1 MQTFCLHRFFV
12 YLCPKTNK
20 PIFPDTQ
27 TAKYQ
32 NKPIM
37 KNLLTLLLMGA
48 ASLASAQNPNPIRVN
63 QVGYYPHAEKTAVI
77 ESDGWAKKYVIKDV
91 VTGKKVWKGKAVR
104 TATSPWSGK
113 ERAIIDFSDI
123 TKQGTYILT
132 NGKDSEPIVIKE
144 HVFSDLAKA
153 SLKAFYLQRSGE
165 VISKEYAGQWSR
177 PSGHPDTLVYVH
189 PSAASASRPAGT
201 VISSP
206 GGWYDAGDYNKYI
219 VNSGYSVGLMLCAY
233 EMNEKYFKNLDV
245 NIPESRN
252 NIPDIL
258 DEIMV
263 NIKWMQTMQDPED
276 GGVYHKLT
284 TPNFEG
290 FIMPKECKQP
300 RYVVQKTT
308 AAALDFAATMAKA
321 SRIYGEFAQYKDFAE
336 EARKQ
341 ARLAFD
347 WALAHPAV
355 YYRQNEMNAKYEPKV
370 NTGAYDDMNVN
381 DEFLWAATEIIITEL
396 VNRNMSVEQ
405 YYNVAMEKMND
416 VRYGLPT
423 WGNVASL
430 AIYSFIGAMEK
441 YGSQMGEP
449 QVYGFIKE
457 QVLQYADAAL
467 ATIPTSCYN
476 NPGGNNPRDFF
487 WGCNSESFAGQG
499 IMMLYA
505 YRLTGDKKYLT
516 AALENADY
524 LLGRNATG
532 YCYVTGFGTFSPKA
546 PHHRL
551 SHADKVI
558 EPLPGFLVGGSNP
571 GQQDKRDIQGTYH
584 SNQPDESYL
593 DETGSYAS
601 NEIAI
606 NWNASLAALI
616 CWIEAEE

>member
-1 MQTFCLHRFFV
+1 
-12 YLCPKTNK
+12 
-20 PIFPDTQ
+20 
-27 TAKYQ
+27 
-32 NKPIM
+32 
-37 KNLLTLLLMGA
+37 
-48 ASLASAQNPNPIRVN
+48 
-63 QVGYYPHAEKTAVI
+63 
-77 ESDGWAKKYVIKDV
+77 
-91 VTGKKVWKGKAVR
+91 
-104 TATSPWSGK
+104 
-113 ERAIIDFSDI
+113 
-123 TKQGTYILT
+123 
-132 NGKDSEPIVIKE
+132 
-144 HVFSDLAKA
+144 
-153 SLKAFYLQRSGE
+153 
-165 VISKEYAGQWSR
+165 
-177 PSGHPDTLVYVH
+177 
-189 PSAASASRPAGT
+189 
-201 VISSP
+201 
-206 GGWYDAGDYNKYI
+206 
-219 VNSGYSVGLMLCAY
+219 
-233 EMNEKYFKNLDV
+233 
-245 NIPESRN
+245 
-252 NIPDIL
+252 
-258 DEIMV
+258 
-263 NIKWMQTMQDPED
+263 
-276 GGVYHKLT
+276 
-284 TPNFEG
+284 
-290 FIMPKECKQP
+290 MPKECKQP

-308 AAALDFAATMAKA
+308 AVALDFAATMAKA

-336 EARKQ
+336 EARRQ
-341 ARLAFD
+341 AKLAFD
-347 WALAHPAV
+347 WAVAHPAV

-476 NPGGNNPRDFF
+476 NPGGNSPRDFF

-532 YCYVTGFGTFSPKA
+532 YCYVTGFGNYSPKN

-551 SHADKVI
+551 SAADNVAD
-558 EPLPGFLVGGSNP
+558 PLPGFLVGGSNP
-571 GQQDKRDIQGTYH
+571 GQQDKKDVQEPYK
-584 SNQPDESYL
+584 SSQPDESYL
-593 DETGSYAS
+593 DNMGSYAS